1 MFNKGFNVS
10 GFIKDNL
17 KSIGYLFLGFLTI
30 ASFAYTDVSNTVLF
44 KASTLFNA
52 KHAPYDGLVYPYA
65 SAADWVKLSDSERGM
80 AYNEISSSKKLD
92 PIRYNAS
99 ELARPLDEIG
109 FSNTDDLKIR
119 NAKITY
125 SVPYLG
131 NYKLDGKENAGSHP
145 GVDIKLPIGTPIL
158 AMGNGVVVKAENQ
171 EWGFGQHIVVK
182 HNNFPDFY
190 DPNETTTYYSG
201 YAHMSRL
208 DVKIGDILVKGQQIG
223 LSGESGTASTPHL
236 HFQIDKES
244 APWHPYWPFTATE
257 AKNAGLDFFG
267 GVNAGLGREAARM
280 HTINPVLYIQ
290 DNFKP
295 GNTFVADRGNE
306 VINYPA
312 EEVYV
317 PNNGNTV
324 LSPVVDFTAK
334 AEFELRTPEV
344 MLIGKSYDLK
354 LIAPISSSQVAS
366 LASESVQVS
375 ANLVGD
381 YTAPQYADFS
391 TGELIVNFVPREVGN
406 MNLTVNA
413 GGVSVNS
420 RNIEVRLFS
429 DMSGNDSD
437 LNSVK
442 LLKDKGVVQGFDD
455 GTFRPEETVNKAQ
468 AAKLIVAALPQSVI
482 DSASSVELN
491 FKDVSSSDWFY
502 EPVRILAGLGAVDIS
517 QEYFNP
523 SKSVNLAEYLKL
535 MFVAMNVDVSPDVK
549 SEYENLFKVNEWYSK
564 YLQIGIERNFIRE
577 FDAKVVDSGLKR
589 RNVARIMAEVIKNA
603 N

>member
-1 MFNKGFNVS
+1 MFINGFKLS
-10 GFIKDNL
+10 GFLKDNL
-17 KSIGYLFLGFLTI
+17 KSVGYIFLGFLTI

-52 KHAPYDGLVYPYA
+52 KHAPFDGLVYPYA

-80 AYNEISSSKKLD
+80 AYNEISSSKKLE

-109 FSNTDDLKIR
+109 FTGEDLKLR

-158 AMGNGVVVKAENQ
+158 AIGNGVVVKAENQ

-190 DPNETTTYYSG
+190 DPNETTNYFSG

-208 DVKIGDILVKGQQIG
+208 DVKVGDIVTKGQQIG
-223 LSGESGTASTPHL
+223 LSGDTGTASTPHL

-244 APWHPYWPFTATE
+244 APWHPYWPFTDAE
-257 AKNAGLDFFG
+257 AKSAGLDFFG

-280 HTINPVLYIQ
+280 HTINPVLYVQ
-290 DNFKP
+290 ANFSP
-295 GNTFVADRGNE
+295 GNNYVADRGDD
-306 VINYPA
+306 VVTYPS
-312 EEVYV
+312 EEAYV
-317 PNNGNTV
+317 PGNGNTI
-324 LSPVVDFTAK
+324 LNPVVDLASN
-334 AEFELRTPEV
+334 AGFELRTPEV
-344 MLIGKSYDLK
+344 MLVGQTYDIK
-354 LIAPISSSQVAS
+354 LIAPITSTQVAS

-391 TGELIVNFVPREVGN
+391 TGELNVTFVPREIGN
-406 MNLTVNA
+406 MNLTVKA

-429 DMSGNDSD
+429 DMGPSDSD

-442 LLKDKGVVQGFDD
+442 LLKDKGIVQGFGD
-455 GTFRPEETVNKAQ
+455 GTFKPEETVNKAQ
-468 AAKLIVAALPQSVI
+468 AAKLIVGALPQSVI

-491 FKDVSSSDWFY
+491 FKDVSTSDWFY
-502 EPVRILAGLGAVDIS
+502 EPVRILAGLGAVDTS

-523 SKSVNLAEYLKL
+523 AKSVNLAEYLKL
-535 MFVAMNVDVSPDVK
+535 MFVAMNVDVSPEVK
-549 SEYENLFKVNEWYSK
+549 SEYQNLFKVNEWYSK
-564 YLQIGIERNFIRE
+564 YLQIGVERNFITE
-577 FDAKVVDSGLKR
+577 SDAKAVDSGLKR